1 MNNYSNSRSKLALLL
16 GVVAIALL
24 IQGVVHL
31 YREVETYG
39 AERHYTTAHVTYG
52 TQSKA
57 TAMPPMVQSPSLR
70 HTAVAVPMASSRTSY
85 TVRHTPSASSS
96 MKIYTTSSAQVRS
109 IGSGGGG
116 GGIATTNG
124 VGSSRRG
131 MTYSGAAVAM
141 PTLALATP
149 SLAATPSAQGYNRG
163 LNGPRRAASYTG
175 DPSDGDYAQDDDPD
189 SNIWWKYDDGEWV
202 VVQVGDTKI
211 DENDDVYVWNGSD
224 WVLVTDKDQA
234 DPGLPIGATPWLFM
248 AVMAVGYVV
257 IKSGKLKVKSGKLT
271 TEN

>member
-131 MTYSGAAVAM
+131 MTYSGASVAM

-149 SLAATPSAQGYNRG
+149 SMAAEPSMVEPRAA
-163 LNGPRRAASYTG
+163 GPRRIRENGDGSYHGETKEE
-175 DPSDGDYAQDDDPD
+175 DG
-189 SNIWWKYDDGEWV
+189 NIYYWDEDLGWVDKTPIGTTKTENGQTYEWNGTDWV
-202 VVQVGDTKI
+202 VVKGT
-211 DENDDVYVWNGSD
+211 
-224 WVLVTDKDQA
+224 
-234 DPGLPIGATPWLFM
+234 DPGLPIGATPWFFM
-248 AVMAVGYVV
+248 AVLAVGYVV
-257 IKSGKLKVKSGKLT
+257 IKSGKLKVKS
-271 TEN
+271 

>member
-96 MKIYTTSSAQVRS
+96 MKIYTTSSAEVRS
-109 IGSGGGG
+109 IGSGAGV
-116 GGIATTNG
+116 GIATTNG
-124 VGSSRRG
+124 VSSSRRG
-131 MTYSGAAVAM
+131 MTYSGASVAM

-149 SLAATPSAQGYNRG
+149 SMAAEPSMVEPRAA
-163 LNGPRRAASYTG
+163 GPRRIRENGDGSYNGETKEEG
-175 DPSDGDYAQDDDPD
+175 G
-189 SNIWWKYDDGEWV
+189 NIFYWDEDLGWV
-202 VVQVGDTKI
+202 DKTPIGTTKTV
-211 DENDDVYVWNGSD
+211 EGKTYEWNGTD
-224 WVLVTDKDQA
+224 WVLMEGT

-248 AVMAVGYVV
+248 AVLAAGYVCWKRRSSLGLLSV
-257 IKSGKLKVKSGKLT
+257 FSR
-271 TEN
+271 

>member
-24 IQGVVHL
+24 IQGVIHL

-96 MKIYTTSSAQVRS
+96 MKIYTTSSAEVRS
-109 IGSGGGG
+109 IGSGGGGG

-131 MTYSGAAVAM
+131 MTYSGASVAM

-149 SLAATPSAQGYNRG
+149 SLAATPSAQGYNSG
-163 LNGPRRAASYTG
+163 VNGPRRAPQYDG
-175 DPSDGDYAQDDDPD
+175 DPTDGDYAQDDTD
-189 SNIWWKYDDGEWV
+189 SNKWWQYDGEEWVEVETRIVDGIIYAWIGGEWV
-202 VVQVGDTKI
+202 P
-211 DENDDVYVWNGSD
+211 
-224 WVLVTDKDQA
+224 VTNKDQA
-234 DPGLPIGATPWLFM
+234 DPTIPQPIGATPWLFM
-248 AVMAVGYVV
+248 AVLAAGYICWKRRSSLGLLSVF
-257 IKSGKLKVKSGKLT
+257 SR
-271 TEN
+271 

>member
-109 IGSGGGG
+109 IGSGGSGGG

-124 VGSSRRG
+124 VGSSRKAI
-131 MTYSGAAVAM
+131 TYGGASVSM
-141 PTLALATP
+141 PILALATP
-149 SLAATPSAQGYNRG
+149 TYAATASMQEEYNGFGPKRIQA
-163 LNGPRRAASYTG
+163 NGDGEYEGETSVDGNQYW
-175 DPSDGDYAQDDDPD
+175 DGD
-189 SNIWWKYDDGEWV
+189 GWV
-202 VVQVGDTKI
+202 NYNEGDTKFNTKTGKWQVYKGGI
-211 DENDDVYVWNGSD
+211 WVDVS
-224 WVLVTDKDQA
+224 DQA
-234 DPGLPIGATPWLFM
+234 DPTIPQPVGPMPWLFM
-248 AVMAVGYVV
+248 AVLAVGYVV
-257 IKSGKLKVKSGKLT
+257 VKSGKLKVKS
-271 TEN
+271 

>member
-85 TVRHTPSASSS
+85 TVRHNPSASSS

-131 MTYSGAAVAM
+131 MTYSGASVAM

-149 SLAATPSAQGYNRG
+149 SLAATPSAQGYNSG
-163 LNGPRRAASYTG
+163 VNGPRRAPQYDG
-175 DPSDGDYAQDDDPD
+175 DPTDGDYAQDDED
-189 SNIWWKYDDGEWV
+189 SNKWWQYDGEEWV
-202 VVQVGDTKI
+202 EVEVRVVNGEIQA
-211 DENDDVYVWNGSD
+211 WNGYD
-224 WVLVTDKDQA
+224 WVPVTDKDQA
-234 DPGLPIGATPWLFM
+234 DPTIPQPIGAMPWFFM
-248 AVMAVGYVV
+248 AVLAAGYICWKRRSSLGRLSVF
-257 IKSGKLKVKSGKLT
+257 SR
-271 TEN
+271 

>member
-1 MNNYSNSRSKLALLL
+1 MNNHSNSRSKLALLL
-16 GVVAIALL
+16 GAVAIMLL

-57 TAMPPMVQSPSLR
+57 TAMPPMVQSSSLR

-116 GGIATTNG
+116 GGGGIATTNG
-124 VGSSRRG
+124 TTTSARG
-131 MTYSGAAVAM
+131 MRYGGASISM

-149 SLAATPSAQGYNRG
+149 SMAAEPAMAEPHAA
-163 LNGPRRAASYTG
+163 GPRRILANGDGSYNGETKEEG
-175 DPSDGDYAQDDDPD
+175 G
-189 SNIWWKYDDGEWV
+189 NIYYWDEDLGWV
-202 VVQVGDTKI
+202 DETPIGTTKT
-211 DENDDVYVWNGSD
+211 ENGQTYEWNGTD
-224 WVLVTDKDQA
+224 WVLMEGT

-248 AVMAVGYVV
+248 AVLAVGYVCWKRRSSLGLLSV
-257 IKSGKLKVKSGKLT
+257 FSR
-271 TEN
+271 